1 MIFRNAPTILV
12 TGGLGFIGRH
22 VSRHFKSQGRR
33 VIGVGHGDA
42 AGAGEAGLCRWQ
54 SGDVSRQSLEA
65 LAEPVDLVVHCAG
78 SGLVAASFADPD
90 AEFRKS
96 VGAAIE
102 VLEFAFHQVRR
113 PRIVVLS
120 SAAVYGLATRLPIN
134 EDAALNP
141 ISPYGKSKL
150 AIEQR
155 CRAYGRDHGLEIA
168 IVRLFS
174 VYGPGLRKQ
183 LFWDACQKFASGD
196 GRFGGTGNELRDWLH
211 VRDAVRLVDAAAEH
225 ASAAVPV
232 VNGGTGRSVK
242 VCDAL
247 MQLRALWPARA
258 PEIEFS
264 GEARQGDPPGYEADV
279 ARALALGWKPAQEFA
294 QGLAEYVSWA
304 SSILA

>member
-1 MIFRNAPTILV
+1 MISAAMPTVLV
-12 TGGLGFIGRH
+12 TGGVGFIGRH
-22 VSRHFKSQGRR
+22 ISQHFKSHGHR
-33 VIGVGHGDA
+33 VIGVGHGNVEKIDEH
-42 AGAGEAGLCRWQ
+42 GFCRWEP
-54 SGDVSRQSLEA
+54 GDVSRRSLEA
-65 LAEPVDLVVHCAG
+65 LGEPIELIVHCAG
-78 SGLVAASFADPD
+78 SSLVAASFTDPD

-102 VLEFAFHQVRR
+102 VLEFALHQVRR

-155 CRAYGRDHGLEIA
+155 CQAYGRDHGLEIA
-168 IVRLFS
+168 IIRLFS
-174 VYGPGLRKQ
+174 VYGRGLRKQ

-196 GRFGGTGNELRDWLH
+196 GRFGGTGNERRDWLH
-211 VRDAVRLVDAAAEH
+211 VRDAVRLVDAATKH

-247 MQLRALWPARA
+247 MQLRALWPAPA
-258 PEIEFS
+258 PDIEFS
-264 GEARQGDPPGYEADV
+264 GEARQGDPPGYEAEV
-279 ARALALGWKPAQEFA
+279 ARALALGWAPAQEFA
-294 QGLAEYVSWA
+294 EGLAEYVAWA
-304 SSILA
+304 SRILT